1 MGVYI
6 ALSRFHFSNSELAL
20 RAVLLHTEA
29 LKSRELFA
37 EAAVCFLRL
46 ADAVSFLFY
55 HLVVMHFKK
64 GDFRLGQSSWCYQ
77 LC

>member
-6 ALSRFHFSNSELAL
+6 AFSHFHFSNSELAL

-55 HLVVMHFKK
+55 NFIVKHSGK
-64 GDFRLGQSSWCYQ
+64 GIFN
-77 LC
+77 